1 MTKIEVRKG
10 DVIDITYRVRVC
22 DTPDAS
28 YYVRDGIGRSWSL
41 EAAESVTLVERP
53 DPRVKFLKERL
64 DQMAVVDDR
73 YLQSLLDEMDQ
84 IVEQDRARMPADDLL
99 DALRAKVEGYFAAP
113 CATPNRT
120 EETR

>member
-10 DVIDITYRVRVC
+10 DVIDITYRVHVC
-22 DTPDAS
+22 EPPLARC
-28 YYVRDGIGRSWSL
+28 VRDEIGRSWSL

-64 DQMAVVDDR
+64 DAFAEGEVLFGAR

-84 IVEQDRARMPADDLL
+84 IVEEYRMALSGTARD
-99 DALRAKVEGYFAAP
+99 EGYFAP
-113 CATPNRT
+113 CATPNPYRT